1 MPAPSSRPPRRHGR
15 PRRAASGPAGVAAA
29 PLGAALAVLLGARPF
44 APMALAAQPPAAA
57 ARAAAAA
64 PGAAAAERRDP
75 ALEASLAALVRG
87 FEGDVGVY
95 VRHLPSGRA
104 AALRADEL
112 FPSASLVK
120 VPLLVGLFDAFARG
134 RLRFQQPLT
143 YRDSLAYPG
152 EDLLAR
158 LKDGAEV
165 PLSEV
170 AMLMETASDNTGS
183 LWLQGLVGGAAVNAW
198 LAAHGFDSTRV
209 NSRVPGREADRVR
222 TGWGQ
227 TTPREIA
234 NLVVAIREGRAVSR
248 AASEEMYR
256 HLTRS
261 YWTGEALSQLPPW
274 VQAASKQGAVDRS
287 RSEVVLVNAPSG
299 DYVFA
304 VITKNQR
311 DTTYAA
317 ANAGFVLL
325 RRVSALL
332 WRTFEPG
339 RAWAPDPAAAALKPG
354 SEGP

>member
-1 MPAPSSRPPRRHGR
+1 MSRLARPLAALVLALAPAARAGAQAGPPRSARSE
-15 PRRAASGPAGVAAA
+15 PAAA
-29 PLGAALAVLLGARPF
+29 P
-44 APMALAAQPPAAA
+44 
-57 ARAAAAA
+57 
-64 PGAAAAERRDP
+64 AAERRD
-75 ALEASLAALVRG
+75 ARLEAELAALTRG
-87 FEGDVGVY
+87 FAGDVGVY

-112 FPSASLVK
+112 FPTASMVK
-120 VPLLVGLFDAFARG
+120 VPILVGVFDAVARG
-134 RLRFQQPLT
+134 RLRLQQPLT

-152 EDLLAR
+152 EDLVAR
-158 LKDGAEV
+158 LKDSATV

-170 AMLMETASDNTGS
+170 ALLMMTTSDNTGS
-183 LWLQGLVGGAAVNAW
+183 LWLQGLVGGAAINAW

-209 NSRVPGREADRVR
+209 NSRVPGREADRAR
-222 TGWGQ
+222 MGWGQ
-227 TTPREIA
+227 TTPREMA
-234 NLVVAIREGRAVSR
+234 DLLVAVREGRAVSR

-304 VITKNQR
+304 VITRNQQ
-311 DTTYAA
+311 DTSYAA
-317 ANAGFVLL
+317 TNAGYVLL

-339 RAWAPDPAAAALKPG
+339 RPWAPAPAAAALKPG

>member
-1 MPAPSSRPPRRHGR
+1 MRSLVAVLL
-15 PRRAASGPAGVAAA
+15 ALVAAA
-29 PLGAALAVLLGARPF
+29 PARS
-44 APMALAAQPPAAA
+44 AAQA
-57 ARAAAAA
+57 ARAPRMAVPVAAR
-64 PGAAAAERRDP
+64 ERRDP
-75 ALEASLAALVRG
+75 ALEARLTALVRG
-87 FEGDVGVY
+87 FEGDVGIY
-95 VRHLPSGRA
+95 VRHLPTGRT

-112 FPSASLVK
+112 FPTASMIK
-120 VPLLVGLFDAFARG
+120 VPILVGVFDAVARG
-134 RLRFQQPLT
+134 QLRYQQPLT

-152 EDLLAR
+152 EDLTAQLRDSA
-158 LKDGAEV
+158 AV
-165 PLSEV
+165 PLAQV
-170 AMLMETASDNTGS
+170 ATLMETFSDNTAS

-209 NSRVPGREADRVR
+209 NSRVPGRETARAR
-222 TGWGQ
+222 MGWGQ

-234 NLVVAIREGRAVSR
+234 RLVVAIREGRAVSR
-248 AASEEMYR
+248 GASEEMYR

-261 YWTGEALSQLPPW
+261 HWTGEALSQLPPW

-304 VITKNQR
+304 VITRNQR
-311 DTTYAA
+311 DTTYAPS
-317 ANAGFVLL
+317 NAGFALL

-339 RAWAPDPAAAALKPG
+339 RPWTPDPAAAALKPS

>member
-1 MPAPSSRPPRRHGR
+1 MSRFAR
-15 PRRAASGPAGVAAA
+15 P
-29 PLGAALAVLLGARPF
+29 LAALLLALPPAARAGAQAVPPQATRP
-44 APMALAAQPPAAA
+44 QPAAA
-57 ARAAAAA
+57 ARI
-64 PGAAAAERRDP
+64 PERRD
-75 ALEASLAALVRG
+75 ARLEAELAALTRG
-87 FEGDVGVY
+87 FAGDVGVY
-95 VRHLPSGRA
+95 VRHLPSGRT

-112 FPSASLVK
+112 FPTASMVK
-120 VPLLVGLFDAFARG
+120 VPILVGVFDAVARG
-134 RLRFQQPLT
+134 RLRLQQPLT

-152 EDLLAR
+152 EDLVAR
-158 LKDGAEV
+158 LKDSATV

-170 AMLMETASDNTGS
+170 ALLMMTTSDNTGS
-183 LWLQGLVGGAAVNAW
+183 LWLQGLVGGAAINAW

-209 NSRVPGREADRVR
+209 NSRVPGREADRAR

-227 TTPREIA
+227 TTPREMA
-234 NLVVAIREGRAVSR
+234 NLLVAIREGRAVSR

-304 VITKNQR
+304 VITRNQQ
-311 DTTYAA
+311 DTSYAA
-317 ANAGFVLL
+317 TNAGYVLL

-332 WRTFEPG
+332 WRTFEP
-339 RAWAPDPAAAALKPG
+339 AHPWTPDPGARALKPG
-354 SEGP
+354 DEGP

>member
-1 MPAPSSRPPRRHGR
+1 MRSLVAVLL
-15 PRRAASGPAGVAAA
+15 ALVAAA
-29 PLGAALAVLLGARPF
+29 PARS
-44 APMALAAQPPAAA
+44 AAQA
-57 ARAAAAA
+57 ARAPRMAVPVAAR
-64 PGAAAAERRDP
+64 ERRDP
-75 ALEASLAALVRG
+75 ALEARLTALVRG

-95 VRHLPSGRA
+95 VRHLPSGRT

-112 FPSASLVK
+112 FPTASMVK
-120 VPLLVGLFDAFARG
+120 VPILVGVFDAVARG
-134 RLRFQQPLT
+134 RLRLQQPLT

-152 EDLLAR
+152 EDLVAR
-158 LKDGAEV
+158 LKDSATGTAERGR
-165 PLSEV
+165 LAHADHERQHRV
-170 AMLMETASDNTGS
+170 ALAA
-183 LWLQGLVGGAAVNAW
+183 GLVGGAAINAW

-209 NSRVPGREADRVR
+209 NSRVPGREADRAR

-227 TTPREIA
+227 TTPREMA
-234 NLVVAIREGRAVSR
+234 NLLVAIREGRAVSR

-299 DYVFA
+299 DYVFS
-304 VITKNQR
+304 VITRNQQ
-311 DTTYAA
+311 DTSYAA
-317 ANAGFVLL
+317 TNAGYVLL

-332 WRTFEPG
+332 WRAFEPG
-339 RAWAPDPAAAALKPG
+339 RPWAPAPAAAALKPG